1 MDRINFDIVGICE
14 TRRKG
19 EGYLTL
25 NKSSHQFYYK
35 GGNTHQN
42 GIGFIV
48 NKNIAGNVTSF
59 KGISDRVAQ
68 LTIKINNK
76 YHVNIIQVYLPT
88 SSHTNE
94 EVDTVYEEIDNLV
107 NNNKAYYNIV
117 MGDFNAKTGQGNAS
131 ELGTG
136 PYGLGTRNARGDSL
150 INFAVRHQLKIMNTM
165 FKKSPNRRWTW
176 ISPNG
181 HTKNEIDFI
190 LANRP
195 HTFTDVSIIN
205 SLNTGSDHRLVRGSL
220 TINTK
225 LERARLIQRCKKP
238 NTAVLSANTTKY
250 QTLLTNRFEALA
262 TSTDLNS
269 ECENVTSA
277 ITETAMEI
285 AGQNKPQKPDKLSA
299 ETKQLREKRRQMKRG
314 GTDVQNIK
322 YVETCKAIRRRMA
335 EEIRSYNEERQL
347 QALKNNKGLK
357 SIKRKQLLG
366 RNKIVSLKEEDG
378 TLIRGFNRMI
388 QRCGEFYTK
397 LYSTRQVRQSS
408 VPALSATYEPPPPIL
423 PSEVRVAIKRLKRG
437 KAPGEDNITTAVLQ
451 DGGEPI
457 IKALTQLSNRCLSDG
472 RVPSSWKSASVVLI
486 HKKGD
491 TADIKNYRP
500 ISLLPV
506 IYKVFSH
513 ILLQRMLQ
521 ALEQHQPEEQAGFRP
536 GFSTT
541 DHIHVVSQLQEKPT
555 NIKFHSA
562 SPLLTMRRHLTPS
575 SSPHSSQH

>member
-19 EGYLTL
+19 EGCLTL
-25 NKSSHQFYYK
+25 NKSGHQFYYK
-35 GGNTHQN
+35 GGNTHRN

-48 NKNIAGNVTSF
+48 NKNIAGNVTTF

-68 LTIKINNK
+68 LTIKINSK
-76 YHVNIIQVYLPT
+76 YHLNIIQAYLLT

-131 ELGTG
+131 ELCTG
-136 PYGLGTRNARGDSL
+136 PYRQGTHNARGDSL

-165 FKKSPNRRWTW
+165 FKKSPNRRSTW

-190 LANRP
+190 LTNRP
-195 HTFTDVSIIN
+195 HTFTDVSVIN
-205 SLNTGSDHRLVRGSL
+205 SLNTGSDHRMVRGSL

-225 LERARLIQRCKKP
+225 LERARLIQRYKKP

-269 ECENVTSA
+269 DCENVTSA
-277 ITETAMEI
+277 ITETTMEI

-314 GTDVQNIK
+314 GTDVQNIE

-335 EEIRSYNEERQL
+335 EEIRSYNQERQL
-347 QALKNNKGLK
+347 
-357 SIKRKQLLG
+357 
-366 RNKIVSLKEEDG
+366 
-378 TLIRGFNRMI
+378 
-388 QRCGEFYTK
+388 
-397 LYSTRQVRQSS
+397 
-408 VPALSATYEPPPPIL
+408 
-423 PSEVRVAIKRLKRG
+423 
-437 KAPGEDNITTAVLQ
+437 
-451 DGGEPI
+451 
-457 IKALTQLSNRCLSDG
+457 
-472 RVPSSWKSASVVLI
+472 
-486 HKKGD
+486 
-491 TADIKNYRP
+491 
-500 ISLLPV
+500 
-506 IYKVFSH
+506 
-513 ILLQRMLQ
+513 
-521 ALEQHQPEEQAGFRP
+521 
-536 GFSTT
+536 
-541 DHIHVVSQLQEKPT
+541 
-555 NIKFHSA
+555 
-562 SPLLTMRRHLTPS
+562 
-575 SSPHSSQH
+575 